1 MVLVGLSSEWTGR
14 KWSKVIEALF
24 SQSIPVLSSCGECG
38 GCSCKLC
45 CVPDHDSALDDS
57 NSPGNQVPKVGNTP
71 NLLAHFT
78 HCGQGGW
85 SPHLVSTCKQ
95 TSPHISSSHPEQDSD
110 QVTIEQQ
117 LTRTLLVGAVRSAQG
132 EGEDTIWP
140 PPPYTTRMAIRCPL
154 LLSHIYPSLYLS
166 AVPGTIAYRS
176 KGFQGINNS
185 WRLLSLVLVPRPGCS

>member
-1 MVLVGLSSEWTGR
+1 M
-14 KWSKVIEALF
+14 
-24 SQSIPVLSSCGECG
+24 
-38 GCSCKLC
+38 
-45 CVPDHDSALDDS
+45 
-57 NSPGNQVPKVGNTP
+57 PKVGNIP

-95 TSPHISSSHPEQDSD
+95 TSPHISPSPPEQDSD
-110 QVTIEQQ
+110 QVTIEPQ
-117 LTRTLLVGAVRSAQG
+117 LTGTLLVGAVRSAQG

-166 AVPGTIAYRS
+166 AVPGTIAHRS
-176 KGFQGINNS
+176 KGFQGITNS
-185 WRLLSLVLVPRPGCS
+185 WRLLSLVLVPRPAEGPSAACPAPARAGTVVFYQGSSTIHCIIHTYTSCGHWD